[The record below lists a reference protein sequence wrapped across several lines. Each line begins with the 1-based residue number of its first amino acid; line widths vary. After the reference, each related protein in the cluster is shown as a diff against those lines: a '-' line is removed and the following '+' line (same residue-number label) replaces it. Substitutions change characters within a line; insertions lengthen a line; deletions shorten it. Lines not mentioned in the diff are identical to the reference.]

1 MAGKSRVRAKRTS
14 GARSVAHSSARGQT
28 KALARKALP
37 HPPPVASDIVP
48 MSAET
53 MAASV
58 VSLMMLAA
66 RSGAPRRFDAS
77 AQKTARTA
85 LAQLL
90 AVRLGE
96 DS

>member
-1 MAGKSRVRAKRTS
+1 
-14 GARSVAHSSARGQT
+14 
-28 KALARKALP
+28 
-37 HPPPVASDIVP
+37 